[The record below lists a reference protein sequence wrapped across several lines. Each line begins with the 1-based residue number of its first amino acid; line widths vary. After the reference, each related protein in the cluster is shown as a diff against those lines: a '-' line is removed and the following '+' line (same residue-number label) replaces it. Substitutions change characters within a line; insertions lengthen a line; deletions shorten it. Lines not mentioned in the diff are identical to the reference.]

1 MALWQ
6 AIILGV
12 VQGLTEFLPVSS
24 DGHLALAQLLIP
36 GFSQPGLVFDVALH
50 LGTVV
55 SVVALEW
62 PRVIEAV
69 RSRTALRL
77 ASQLAVATVFTA
89 AVALP
94 LRTFAEESYQRPL
107 VIAAGFA
114 MTAVLLV
121 LGRGAGGARGPAAM
135 PWRTVALIGLVQGS
149 AVLPGLSRSGSTIPL
164 GLLCGLERR
173 WAADFS
179 FLLSVPAVLGAAF
192 VEEATHHREV
202 MAAAATLWLPALV
215 GALVAG
221 LTGAGAIVAVRRI
234 VQGGR
239 LHLFAMYL
247 VPLAVVVALADL
259 LGVW

>member
-1 MALWQ
+1 MANPAAMTSGRWYD
-6 AIILGV
+6 
-12 VQGLTEFLPVSS
+12 SS
-24 DGHLALAQLLIP
+24 AN
-36 GFSQPGLVFDVALH
+36 
-50 LGTVV
+50 
-55 SVVALEW
+55 
-62 PRVIEAV
+62 V
-69 RSRTALRL
+69 RNGRA
-77 ASQLAVATVFTA
+77 TA
-89 AVALP
+89 AVN
-94 LRTFAEESYQRPL
+94 
-107 VIAAGFA
+107 
-114 MTAVLLV
+114 
-121 LGRGAGGARGPAAM
+121 
-135 PWRTVALIGLVQGS
+135 TVATASWEARRS

-239 LHLFAMYL
+239 LHLFATYL

>member
-1 MALWQ
+1 MPLWQ
-6 AIILGV
+6 AIVLGV
-12 VQGLTEFLPVSS
+12 VQGVTEFLPVSS

-55 SVVALEW
+55 AVVALEW
-62 PRVIEAV
+62 PRVIEAL
-69 RSRTALRL
+69 RARTAVRL
-77 ASQLAVATVFTA
+77 GAQLALATALTA

-94 LRTFAEESYQRPL
+94 LRTFAETSYQRPL

-114 MTAVLLV
+114 ATALLLLV
-121 LGRGAGGARGPAAM
+121 GRGASGALGPAVT
-135 PWRTVALIGLVQGS
+135 PWRTVALVGLVQGS

-164 GLLCGLERR
+164 GLACGLERR

-192 VEEATHHREV
+192 VEEVTHHQEV
-202 MAAAATLWLPALV
+202 VAAAPTLWLPALL
-215 GALVAG
+215 GAIVAG
-221 LTGAGAIVAVRRI
+221 LTGAAALTLVRRV

-239 LHLFAMYL
+239 LHLFALY
-247 VPLAVVVALADL
+247 VAPLAVAVAAAGL
-259 LGVW
+259 LGAL